1 MLKYRYIHFECYP
14 LDDIN
19 LYWDPYFV
27 FDEYKIQ
34 FFLGI
39 LMYNKHTVASYAAII
54 SSILAASVLA
64 IGFVQHVVAQGNNT
78 SGSSGGASSN
88 MTGGNMTSGSA
99 SSNSSS
105 IGSSGSSK

>member
-1 MLKYRYIHFECYP
+1 MLVYIEIHISFWMSIKSKYY
-14 LDDIN
+14 
-19 LYWDPYFV
+19 V
-27 FDEYKIQ
+27 S
-34 FFLGI
+34 I

-54 SSILAASVLA
+54 SSILVASVLA
-64 IGFVQHVVAQGNNT
+64 VGFVQHVVAQDNNT

>member
-1 MLKYRYIHFECYP
+1 MTLFYIEVYISFWMSIKSKYY
-14 LDDIN
+14 
-19 LYWDPYFV
+19 V
-27 FDEYKIQ
+27 S
-34 FFLGI
+34 I

-88 MTGGNMTSGSA
+88 MTGGNMTSGGA

-105 IGSSGSSK
+105 TGSSSSSSK